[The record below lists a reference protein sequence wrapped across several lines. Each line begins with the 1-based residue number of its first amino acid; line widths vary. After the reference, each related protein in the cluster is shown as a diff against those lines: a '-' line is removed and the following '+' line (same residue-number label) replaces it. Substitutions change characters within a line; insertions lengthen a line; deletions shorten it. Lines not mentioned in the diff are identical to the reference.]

1 MAVVIAATALAGA
14 PAYQIVVTHEDG
26 HVMWRVPVRLGASI
40 VFAYTNSIYA
50 APTEE
55 TLRITPDGF
64 VVTEVRSTSEA
75 VLSYNALPPPYRRQ
89 GSYVVATTRTAL
101 SASLPVRIGQ
111 TGRQR
116 LIVDGTTLP
125 LFVAGTGTRVTVE
138 IDRVPAA
145 VQWTEWR

>member
-40 VFAYTNSIYA
+40 VLAYTNSIYG

-75 VLSYNALPPPYRRQ
+75 VLSYNALPPPYVRE
-89 GSYVVATTRTAL
+89 GSYVVAAAHTAL
-101 SASLPVRIGQ
+101 PASLPLRIGQ

-116 LIVDGTTLP
+116 LIVRGLTLP
-125 LFVAGTGTRVTVE
+125 LFTAGTGTRVTIE
-138 IDRVPAA
+138 LTPASLA
-145 VQWTEWR
+145 SKQTGW